1 MSFRKTAQVQF
12 LGVQHQGSW
21 SKSASHSKSS
31 SFYMDEDGSINVEAA
46 LDTVASPYRISRDP
60 RNYLFIPLRAN
71 SADRPN
77 NNLDGWELTEL
88 QRYDDIVGTPVYRTY
103 DLKPHFV
110 NHNAADLTLSRGVI
124 LDSHLNMQ
132 NPADD
137 MVKQA
142 VFEATGKE
150 VDQDIF
156 VELLVAVDTTKD
168 PALAEAYRKGSVD
181 SFSMGCDVV
190 ATQCSACANVATN
203 DFQLCSCIRGKHSRI
218 PVECEDGERR
228 LAWEKCMGTIFQE
241 ISAVDDP
248 ADETAIVQEGILKV
262 AGSVALNRAQLQ
274 EITVFVVRHAHTMP
288 ETVAD
293 VLNRALRM
301 VN

>member
-12 LGVQHQGSW
+12 LGVQHKGLW

-31 SFYMDEDGSINVEAA
+31 SFYMEEDGSIDVEAA
-46 LDTVASPYRISRDP
+46 LDTVADAYRISRDP

-77 NNLDGWELTEL
+77 NNLDGWELNEL
-88 QRYDDIVGTPVYRTY
+88 QRYDDIVGVPVYRTY

-110 NHNAADLTLSRGVI
+110 NHNAANLTLSRGVI
-124 LDSHLNMQ
+124 LDSHLNTQ

-150 VDQDIF
+150 VDRDIF
-156 VELLVAVDTTKD
+156 VELLVAMDTTKD
-168 PALAEAYRKGSVD
+168 PALAEAYRNGSVD

-190 ATQCSACANVATN
+190 ATQCSACDNVATN
-203 DFQLCSCIRGKHSRI
+203 DFQLCSCVRGKHSRI
-218 PVECEDGERR
+218 PVECLDGERR

-248 ADETAIVQEGILKV
+248 ADETALVQEGILKV
-262 AGSVALNRAQLQ
+262 AGANGLNKQQIQ
-274 EITVFVVRHAHTMP
+274 EVTAFVVRHAKTMP
-288 ETVAD
+288 EAVAGI
-293 VLNRALRM
+293 LNQALQGG
-301 VN
+301 